1 MTMSNEE
8 MTVYV
13 VDDDEAVRDS
23 LEILLDAVGH
33 RVRTFASPRA
43 LLELAPS
50 LGPGCAVLDV
60 RMPEMD
66 GLELQE
72 ELNAR
77 GVHLPV
83 IVMTGHGDVPIA
95 VRAMKAGALDF
106 LEKPFADEALLHSVR
121 LALDLSRHRAAGR
134 GGIAEEAA
142 SRVAQLTDRERQV
155 LDKLVDGLPNKTIA
169 FDLGISP
176 RTVEIHRARVME
188 KMQAKSLS
196 ELVRLAIAAGVS
208 PPGG

>member
-1 MTMSNEE
+1 MANDER
-8 MTVYV
+8 TVYV

-23 LEILLDAVGH
+23 LEILLETSGH
-33 RVRTFASPRA
+33 RVRTFVSAGA
-43 LLELAPS
+43 FLEAVS
-50 LGPGCAVLDV
+50 ALGPGCVVLDV

-72 ELNAR
+72 ELNRR
-77 GVHLPV
+77 GVGLPV

-106 LEKPFADEALLHSVR
+106 LEKPFADEALLHGVR
-121 LALDLSRHRAAGR
+121 LGLDMSRRRVGR
-134 GGIAEEAA
+134 DGGIAEEAA
-142 SRVAQLTDRERQV
+142 GRVALLTERERQV
-155 LDKLVDGLPNKTIA
+155 LEKLVDGLPNKSIA
-169 FDLGISP
+169 YDLGISP

-188 KMQAKSLS
+188 KMRAKSLS

-208 PPGG
+208 PPGR